1 LTHGQIICSCPIAV
15 TDPATAKVGFQIVG
29 PYPCQHSF
37 FNNCASPTATPTT
50 GASLYVG
57 APTGTAILLTH
68 LLTGQTPAINRCLAP

>member
-1 LTHGQIICSCPIAV
+1 
-15 TDPATAKVGFQIVG
+15 VG

-68 LLTGQTPAINRCLAP
+68 LLTGQTPAVNRCLAP